1 MTNMGEW
8 QKYYEE
14 FLKVNVPPFVGSV
27 HVAYQPLVQ
36 LSGKEWP
43 KAFPAWERLVIW
55 KSQNSDNVLSAQTP
69 HVNTDVCLRKLT
81 HARLHGQDT
90 PRGLNLYLVDYT
102 SGQEVFRALGDSELP
117 ENRDIPGLPSVLQE
131 SDSFH
136 KNHPSIEEVSKPEP

>member
-1 MTNMGEW
+1 MTSMAEW

-14 FLKVNVPPFVGSV
+14 FLKVDVPPFVGSV

-55 KSQNSDNVLSAQTP
+55 KSQNSDNALCAQTP

-81 HARLHGQDT
+81 HARLHGQNT
-90 PRGLNLYLVDYT
+90 TGGLNLFLVNYT
-102 SGQEVFRALGDSELP
+102 AGQEVFQALRDEELP
-117 ENRDIPGLPSVLQE
+117 ENRDIPGLPSILME
-131 SDSFH
+131 SDTFH
-136 KNHPSIEEVSKPEP
+136 KSHPLIQEVPKPKP